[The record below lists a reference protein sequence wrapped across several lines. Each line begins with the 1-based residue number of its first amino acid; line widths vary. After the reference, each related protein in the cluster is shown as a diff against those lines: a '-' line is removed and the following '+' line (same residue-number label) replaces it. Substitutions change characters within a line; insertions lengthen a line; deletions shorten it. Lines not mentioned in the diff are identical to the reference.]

1 MLFCNIDFA
10 VVYID
15 PSIASGGDGSTPSL
29 ALRNLPEVSNL
40 ADRTCYIIRRTAEN
54 ASCTLPSGT
63 NSSLEHLLLMGM
75 PLPTDTAYEL
85 VPDEAKASWAA
96 DAAPYARI
104 STSNTSATLSM
115 ANLRTFLMNRIHLF
129 RTCTSTSQYLVQSYQ
144 TGEYKGTFAV
154 EHCKFGVQGVE
165 PGSDAWSGPSYED
178 NAMYRYLYF
187 GYLRY
192 LRIKDCDIDFRP
204 YSSSEYA
211 AIYCQF
217 PDMLDVEDTRVNIL
231 PCTSSRSSFALSLR
245 NNYEQQG
252 TEAVVTNLSIRL
264 VANGTESKYFA
275 GGIKLGNHLSTR
287 ITGVTAT
294 SVIPQGMAAPSDEYV
309 LYQSMVS
316 CEGLQDFTIRDIT
329 LDLPHFWR
337 CNCQLLYF
345 YGYCYSISPGVERE
359 ISDVS
364 VRLGDTSAA
373 IGRQPSYDDYRST
386 NEYNYFYA
394 LYASLGSSSSSHY
407 IKPCRMDR
415 VSVSAQRW
423 KAAYLE
429 HCRVTNASF
438 IGLVNIQRTMADI
451 ASLSTWFPGC
461 AMKMGG
467 NSHAR
472 IGTLS
477 VNLENPSYPY
487 NYDAAIERD
496 RGNCSYFVEES
507 NAIPEQTNLSGSG
520 VGQQYTAVCG
530 SECEQGHY
538 TLRTQNIAVDTWNV
552 RRVGGASAALKLWND
567 KWNNTGMVIL
577 GRKPFKGK
585 LLTAATPGRYILK
598 CHVAWKNY
606 ANIGEMNRRLLVTA
620 TTDEGGSPR
629 VWCSSVNGRW
639 ADDSVS
645 VWENDSDLVQ
655 KVLEMPIDVEE
666 AGIVDVR
673 LYFSWYSADGF
684 LYVDPAFTLELQD
697 RDEEED
703 GEEEQE

>member
-15 PSIASGGDGSTPSL
+15 PSIASGGDGSTPSQ
-29 ALRNLPEVSNL
+29 ALKNLPGASEL
-40 ADRTCYIIRRTAEN
+40 ADRTCYIIRRTAEG

-96 DAAPYARI
+96 DTAPYARI
-104 STSNTSATLSM
+104 STSNTSATLNM
-115 ANLRTFLMNRIHLF
+115 ANLRTFLMNRIHFF

-165 PGSDAWSGPSYED
+165 PGSDAWAGPAYE
-178 NAMYRYLYF
+178 NYAMYRYLYF

-204 YSSSEYA
+204 YSSDYS
-211 AIYCQF
+211 AIYCQY
-217 PDMLDVEDTRVNIL
+217 PEILDVEDTRVNLL
-231 PCTSSRSSFALSLR
+231 PYSSSRGSFALNFR

-252 TEAVVTNLSIRL
+252 IEATVTNLSFRY
-264 VANGTESKYFA
+264 VANGSENRYFA
-275 GGIKLGNHLSTR
+275 GGIRLGYHLSTR
-287 ITGVTAT
+287 ISGVTAT
-294 SVIPQGMAAPSDEYV
+294 SVIPQGMATPTDEYTP
-309 LYQSMVS
+309 YQSLVCFES
-316 CEGLQDFTIRDIT
+316 LQDFRIRGIT
-329 LDLPHFWR
+329 ANLPHFWR
-337 CNCQLLYF
+337 LSSRLLQF
-345 YGYCYSISPGVERE
+345 TGSAYSYSPGIERE
-359 ISDVS
+359 LSDVS
-364 VRLGDTSAA
+364 VTLGDSSDTA
-373 IGRQPSYDDYRST
+373 IGRHWTYDEYRNTDDY
-386 NEYNYFYA
+386 NYYA
-394 LYASLGSSSSSHY
+394 FNVSFGSSSSSYY
-407 IKPCRMDR
+407 IKACKADNIVVNAPRC
-415 VSVSAQRW
+415 
-423 KAAYLE
+423 KAAYFE
-429 HCRVTNASF
+429 HCRLTNSSF
-438 IGLVNIQRTMADI
+438 SGMVNLQRTMADI
-451 ASLSTWFPGC
+451 TSISTWFPGC
-461 AMKMGG
+461 ALRMGSG
-467 NSHAR
+467 SHAR
-472 IGTLS
+472 IGALT
-477 VNLENPSYPY
+477 VNRENATYPY
-487 NYDAAIERD
+487 NYDSAVERD
-496 RGNCSYFVEES
+496 RGNCSCFIEEA
-507 NAIPEQTNLSGSG
+507 NAIPEQTSLSGSG
-520 VGQQYTAVCG
+520 VGQQYAISCA
-530 SECEQGHY
+530 SECENGHY

-567 KWNNTGMVIL
+567 KWNNTGMVVL